1 MEGKEERKTK
11 DEKILEAL
19 NSMPSIRNKKVR
31 AEYGRIYNEIYEL
44 LNV

>member
-1 MEGKEERKTK
+1 MASKTK
-11 DEKILEAL
+11 DERILESL

-31 AEYGRIYNEIYEL
+31 AEYARIYNEIYEL